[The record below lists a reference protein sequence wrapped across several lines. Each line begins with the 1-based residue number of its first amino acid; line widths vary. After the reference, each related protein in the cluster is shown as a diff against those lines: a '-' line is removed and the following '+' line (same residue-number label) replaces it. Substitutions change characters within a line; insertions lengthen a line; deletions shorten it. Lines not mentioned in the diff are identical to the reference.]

1 MIRQNS
7 FLASSDPLAF
17 YGLSRKGK
25 GFAYEVLNAV
35 RNHQPELS
43 ITAIHPDATEL
54 PSSNLRVVRSA
65 ANVDPLPTRAVV
77 VLKAKDAQRALEDAA
92 KAGIKEV
99 WLVMDACSKANR
111 DLAQDKGIEVVEG
124 CPLLFVPKPSFPHN
138 IHRAIAKLFGKV

>member
-7 FLASSDPLAF
+7 FLESSGPLAF

-35 RNHQPELS
+35 RNHQPELP
-43 ITAIHPDATEL
+43 ITAIHPEAPEL
-54 PSSNLRVVRSA
+54 PLSNIRVVQSA
-65 ANVDPLPTRAVV
+65 AKVDPLPARAMV
-77 VLKAKDAQRALEDAA
+77 VLKAKDARQALEDAA
-92 KAGIKEV
+92 EAGVKEV

-111 DLAQDKGIEVVEG
+111 DLAQDKGIEVIDG